1 MRRKSC
7 ANEGA
12 LFGSVKK
19 ACVSIS
25 AANLGAGRDHLR
37 FRLIAFLG

>member
-19 ACVSIS
+19 ACVFIS
-25 AANLGAGRDHLR
+25 ATNLGAGRDH
-37 FRLIAFLG
+37 FAFPLNCVLG